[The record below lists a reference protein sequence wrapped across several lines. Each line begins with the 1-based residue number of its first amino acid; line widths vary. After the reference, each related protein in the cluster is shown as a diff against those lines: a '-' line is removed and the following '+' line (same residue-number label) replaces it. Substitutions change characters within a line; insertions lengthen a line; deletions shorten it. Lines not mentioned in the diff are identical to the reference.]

1 MEAKEID
8 IIHNKIR
15 KYLGFKITRRV
26 IYLEEIDMERLRK
39 DMVKY
44 YGTAIFNGFPVT
56 VMKLGEIEHASEN
69 ELIKI
74 ALDEGIDLKK
84 YMI

>member
-1 MEAKEID
+1 
-8 IIHNKIR
+8 
-15 KYLGFKITRRV
+15 
-26 IYLEEIDMERLRK
+26 MERLRK